1 MGLEEDF
8 QDYLKNLMMKLTDL
22 FCRKTKQLERELEET
37 KAALAQCNE
46 KLIEKQEHINTTNA
60 YWKKKMREINSKKKK
75 DL

>member
-1 MGLEEDF
+1 MEVDF

-22 FCRKTKQLERELEET
+22 FCRKAKHLEKELEKT
-37 KAALAQCNE
+37 KLALVECND